1 MSRRTTMRDP
11 DDGRFTYTHDLAN
24 RLTALANSKA
34 QRTTLAYLATWLF
47 TLFGT
52 PVFRHD
58 ARLSVRRG
66 FRVGE
71 LRSLLREGG
80 LSDFSIKRR
89 FFYRILLVLSKV
101 EQCTNL
107 TDETPDPC

>member
-1 MSRRTTMRDP
+1 
-11 DDGRFTYTHDLAN
+11 
-24 RLTALANSKA
+24 
-34 QRTTLAYLATWLF
+34 
-47 TLFGT
+47 
-52 PVFRHD
+52 VFRHD

-89 FFYRILLVLSKV
+89 FFYRILLVLSKA

-107 TDETPDPC
+107 TDETPAPC